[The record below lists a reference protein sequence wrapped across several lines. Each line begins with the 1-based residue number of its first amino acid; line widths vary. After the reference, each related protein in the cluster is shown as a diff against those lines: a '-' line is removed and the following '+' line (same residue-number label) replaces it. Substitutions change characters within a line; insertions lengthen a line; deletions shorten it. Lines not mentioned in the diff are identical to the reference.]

1 MNNMNESINL
11 DKIELGEG
19 RYLHLTFSDG
29 EVVRLGM
36 DEHGRQRA
44 RRMMTNNE
52 LNISQKHRNELISTF
67 GLDDFGFQIIDED
80 TDALFEAK
88 YSDELA
94 QQILDFEFEY
104 IPYETEFETIEDV
117 KKVLSRSAKRNN
129 LIYNY
134 QEIAK
139 ELESDEDSAD
149 LYQMIKNILA
159 QLNPLKEDID
169 LEYESDF
176 NDRDVYP
183 GLKFIEDGKEWTY
196 TVGYDQIYID
206 FDHWQIWEAR
216 NIDND
221 EMAFFIVDPDTGF
234 IDWGPVET
242 YEEASEFL
250 YSKQDD
256 WMDDDAEELEA
267 IYNDNDLDTAAELLI
282 NHDDIV

>member
-29 EVVRLGM
+29 EIVRLGM

-44 RRMMTNNE
+44 RRM
-52 LNISQKHRNELISTF
+52 LASDDFNISNDYRNQLISTF
-67 GLDDFGFQIIDED
+67 GLDDFGFHI
-80 TDALFEAK
+80 
-88 YSDELA
+88 
-94 QQILDFEFEY
+94 
-104 IPYETEFETIEDV
+104 V
-117 KKVLSRSAKRNN
+117 
-129 LIYNY
+129 
-134 QEIAK
+134 
-139 ELESDEDSAD
+139 
-149 LYQMIKNILA
+149 
-159 QLNPLKEDID
+159 EDID
-169 LEYESDF
+169 DYDDIDLDYETDF
-176 NDRDVYP
+176 DDNDVVP
-183 GLKFIEDGKEWTY
+183 GKRFIEDGKEWTY
-196 TVGYDQIYID
+196 TVGYDQIYLD

-216 NIDND
+216 NVDRD
-221 EMAFFIVDPDTGF
+221 ELAFFIVDPDTGF

>member
-1 MNNMNESINL
+1 MNESINL

-134 QEIAK
+134 QEISK

-169 LEYESDF
+169 LNYESDF
-176 NDRDVYP
+176 DDNSVYP
-183 GLKFIEDGKEWTY
+183 GTKFIEDGKEWTF
-196 TVGYDQIYID
+196 TTGYDQIYLD

-216 NIDND
+216 NVDND
-221 EMAFFIVDPDTGF
+221 ELAFFIVDPDTGF